1 MVAIMTDSNEATA
14 LFQHT
19 REMLTRFAVP
29 FTEHA
34 LAAAAAADHAN
45 LQQVVTDLESAGT
58 MVFITANAMGASIAP
73 MTVRPVLVVP
83 IELPGV
89 APLDALKNT
98 TSGGSVASLAI
109 GKAGAI
115 NAALLA
121 VAILA
126 NTNPLLRE
134 KLTQFRTQQTQAVL
148 ADRLD

>member
-1 MVAIMTDSNEATA
+1 MVAIIADSSEARS

-19 REMLTRFAVP
+19 REMLARFDVP

-34 LAAAAAADHAN
+34 LAAAAADHAN
-45 LQQVVTDLESAGT
+45 PQQLITDLESAGT
-58 MVFITANAMGASIAP
+58 TIFITANALGASIAP

-83 IELPGV
+83 IEVPGL

-98 TSGGSVASLAI
+98 ASGGPFASLAI

-126 NTNPLLRE
+126 NNNPALRE
-134 KLTQFRTQQTQAVL
+134 KLTEFRTQQTQSVL

>member
-1 MVAIMTDSNEATA
+1 MVAIIADSSEAKA

-19 REMLTRFAVP
+19 REMLARFDVP

-34 LAAAAAADHAN
+34 LAAADHAN
-45 LQQVVTDLESAGT
+45 LQQIVTDLESAGT
-58 MVFITANAMGASIAP
+58 MVFITANALGASIAP

-83 IELPGV
+83 IEVPSL

-98 TSGGSVASLAI
+98 TSGGPIASLAI

-121 VAILA
+121 VAIFA
-126 NTNPLLRE
+126 NNNNPLLRE
-134 KLTQFRTQQTQAVL
+134 KLTQFRTQQTQSVL

>member
-19 REMLTRFAVP
+19 REMLTRFDVP

-34 LAAAAAADHAN
+34 LAATAADHAN

-58 MVFITANAMGASIAP
+58 MVFITANAIGASIAP

>member
-19 REMLTRFAVP
+19 REMLTRFDVP

-34 LAAAAAADHAN
+34 LAATAADHAN

-58 MVFITANAMGASIAP
+58 MVFITANAIGASIAP

-126 NTNPLLRE
+126 GSRPDLKE
-134 KLTQFRTQQTQAVL
+134 KLRAFRQEQAAKIL
-148 ADRLD
+148 AEKLE

>member
-1 MVAIMTDSNEATA
+1 MVAIIADSSEATA

-19 REMLTRFAVP
+19 REMLARFDVA

-34 LAAAAAADHAN
+34 LANDAN
-45 LQQVVTDLESAGT
+45 LQQIVTDLQSAGT
-58 MVFITANAMGASIAP
+58 KIFITANALGASIAP

-83 IELPGV
+83 IEVPGL

-98 TSGGSVASLAI
+98 TSGGPIASLAI

-121 VAILA
+121 VAIFA
-126 NTNPLLRE
+126 NNNNPLLRE
-134 KLTQFRTQQTQAVL
+134 KLTQFRTQQTQSVL